1 MYKKRVQGHNSR
13 SNNSFESTMKSILT
27 KRNITFKQDSNAD
40 LLLDYLKENGVIY
53 SYTKPLFQGLPKLR
67 NNQSGHGQGI
77 DLKEVNQSYAEL
89 ALNLAG
95 TFIVFLITIYSS
107 SE

>member
-1 MYKKRVQGHNSR
+1 
-13 SNNSFESTMKSILT
+13 MKSILT